1 MLYTRLMRY
10 ARLGILGA
18 LAFLPAFAQVQLGRI
33 HDKIDHGNGTAES
46 TNWSGYAALGSSFN
60 SAEGSWIVPAA
71 NCNGVAAQRFAA
83 FWVGIDGYNSSTVE
97 QTGTMTVCTGKTPS
111 YYAWYEFYPQAMVQV
126 TSVRVNPGDHILA
139 SVVYNSTTQEFTVT
153 ITDKTTG
160 RSFNTSSQVSGADRS
175 SAEWIA
181 EAPCCTRSGG
191 ILPLPNFGTADFG
204 EDSTA
209 ITGTN
214 FATDSA
220 NSGSI
225 GSFLPVNWVEINKTG
240 TSSSPQI
247 STCSALSSDGTSFT
261 CSWGKPPA

>member
-1 MLYTRLMRY
+1 MRYTNLMRY
-10 ARLGILGA
+10 AGLGILGA

-33 HDKIDHGNGTAES
+33 QDKIDHGNGTAES
-46 TNWSGYAALGSSFN
+46 TNWSGYAALGSSFT

-71 NCNGVAAQRFAA
+71 NCNGVAAQRYAA

-97 QTGTMTVCTGKTPS
+97 QTGTMTVCIGKTPS
-111 YYAWYEFYPQAMVQV
+111 YYAWYEFYPKAMVEV
-126 TSVRVNPGDHILA
+126 TSVRVTPGDSISA

-153 ITDKTTG
+153 ITDETTG
-160 RSFNTSSQVSGADRS
+160 RSYNTSSKVSGADRS

-191 ILPLPNFGTADFG
+191 ILPLPNFGTASFG

-214 FATDSA
+214 FATDSS

-247 STCSALSSDGTSFT
+247 SVCSALSSDGTSFT